1 MKRNGLKMWILALAL
16 CLCAC
21 GQEDGAA
28 PTPPASD
35 PARPSP
41 AVSRE
46 ESSPVLLSEVMS
58 HNRAALM
65 APDGSFPDWI
75 ELYNPSDEPVSTAG
89 LLLADS
95 GDAGKASPLPDC
107 RIPAGGYL
115 LVYAD
120 GKSGT
125 AEEPHVGFRLSDGE
139 SLRLLSRDG
148 QVLDALE
155 LGQLEDDCALIRQ
168 GENFIVTAWPSP
180 GYDNSPAGFDAFQRE
195 RAVPEDL
202 RIWEVKVSPYG
213 AGYLDTEPDSDW
225 VELYNAG
232 DASVSTLG
240 FALSDDRDEPG
251 KCPLP
256 ERILAPGQRLVIRC
270 GEGLWDEPS
279 IDLSLNSAR
288 ESLYLSRDG
297 QICDYVS
304 LHDIPY
310 DGSYGRLEGEEGFF
324 YFARASLGAPN
335 GGVCARQIAETPWA
349 SKPDGVFEGVEK
361 VTVTLRGE
369 GELHYTLDGGLP
381 TADSPVYTEPLRLEK
396 TCVVRAVAIREGA
409 LPSRALN
416 LSYIINEGHTM
427 PVVSL
432 MGDSRSRLEDMLD
445 RGVKHIELPGA
456 VCLYENGQRAF
467 STGCGL
473 SISGLT
479 SVELSSKRNVK
490 VNLRGAYGDGALNY
504 DLFGDGIPDA
514 DSFIL
519 RAGQD
524 SSFRLMSTEI
534 WQELCL
540 EMSRSVMT
548 QHSKYCV
555 VYVNGQYYG
564 IYVLKENVSPGMY
577 ARWAGVSRESV
588 LNTIPH
594 VTDTDDY
601 LEMYDFIRS
610 SDLSREENYRRA
622 CELLDVDSFIDWVIL
637 EGVSGNFDL
646 FRNVRFFRSTEREGG
661 YQLCLFDLDNTMGN
675 GNYTWECLFC
685 DEARGGYFNSNASAL
700 LESLLESPQFRA
712 RFLRRYAGVF
722 DTDLSNER
730 ILETIERLR
739 AVIEPEI
746 RRDRERWNYP
756 LSSWEYEIERLERII
771 TAQDWQNYC
780 VRRLDSYLHLTP
792 EEWALFAQERTE

>member
-1 MKRNGLKMWILALAL
+1 
-16 CLCAC
+16 
-21 GQEDGAA
+21 
-28 PTPPASD
+28 
-35 PARPSP
+35 
-41 AVSRE
+41 
-46 ESSPVLLSEVMS
+46 
-58 HNRAALM
+58 
-65 APDGSFPDWI
+65 
-75 ELYNPSDEPVSTAG
+75 
-89 LLLADS
+89 
-95 GDAGKASPLPDC
+95 
-107 RIPAGGYL
+107 
-115 LVYAD
+115 
-120 GKSGT
+120 
-125 AEEPHVGFRLSDGE
+125 
-139 SLRLLSRDG
+139 
-148 QVLDALE
+148 
-155 LGQLEDDCALIRQ
+155 
-168 GENFIVTAWPSP
+168 
-180 GYDNSPAGFDAFQRE
+180 
-195 RAVPEDL
+195 
-202 RIWEVKVSPYG
+202 
-213 AGYLDTEPDSDW
+213 
-225 VELYNAG
+225 
-232 DASVSTLG
+232 
-240 FALSDDRDEPG
+240 
-251 KCPLP
+251 
-256 ERILAPGQRLVIRC
+256 
-270 GEGLWDEPS
+270 
-279 IDLSLNSAR
+279 
-288 ESLYLSRDG
+288 
-297 QICDYVS
+297 
-304 LHDIPY
+304 
-310 DGSYGRLEGEEGFF
+310 
-324 YFARASLGAPN
+324 
-335 GGVCARQIAETPWA
+335 
-349 SKPDGVFEGVEK
+349 
-361 VTVTLRGE
+361 
-369 GELHYTLDGGLP
+369 
-381 TADSPVYTEPLRLEK
+381 
-396 TCVVRAVAIREGA
+396 
-409 LPSRALN
+409 
-416 LSYIINEGHTM
+416 
-427 PVVSL
+427 
-432 MGDSRSRLEDMLD
+432 
-445 RGVKHIELPGA
+445 
-456 VCLYENGQRAF
+456 
-467 STGCGL
+467 
-473 SISGLT
+473 
-479 SVELSSKRNVK
+479 
-490 VNLRGAYGDGALNY
+490 
-504 DLFGDGIPDA
+504 
-514 DSFIL
+514 
-519 RAGQD
+519 
-524 SSFRLMSTEI
+524 MSTEI

-675 GNYTWECLFC
+675 GNYTWECLFY